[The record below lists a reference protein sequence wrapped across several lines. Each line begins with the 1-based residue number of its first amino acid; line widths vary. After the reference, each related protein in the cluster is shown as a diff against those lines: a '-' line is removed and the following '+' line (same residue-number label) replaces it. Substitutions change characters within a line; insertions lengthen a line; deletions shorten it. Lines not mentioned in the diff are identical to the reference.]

1 MRFIRSQS
9 DRATARPQSTMR
21 KGAILSAAAAAL
33 LLNSAAAFADNFVFR
48 YGSGPWHEHPRYRH
62 ERRVIVVP
70 PPRVVYVAPPEV
82 VYMPAPQP
90 AAPPVPATAA
100 SPVYQ
105 AADGRYCR
113 EYQATI
119 TVEGRPQASFG
130 TACLQPDGS
139 WRIVN

>member
-1 MRFIRSQS
+1 MRPILRRDTRPDAGRLS
-9 DRATARPQSTMR
+9 TARRRALWCVTAASLLAMST
-21 KGAILSAAAAAL
+21 AASADQ
-33 LLNSAAAFADNFVFR
+33 FIFR
-48 YGSGPWHEHPRYRH
+48 YGSGPWHEHPRYHH

-70 PPRVVYVAPPEV
+70 PPRVIYVAPPDV
-82 VYMPAPQP
+82 IYMPAPLP

-105 AADGRYCR
+105 ATDGRYCR

-119 TVEGRPQASFG
+119 TVNGQRQPGFG

>member
-9 DRATARPQSTMR
+9 DRATACPQSTMR
-21 KGAILSAAAAAL
+21 KCAILSAATAAL
-33 LLNSAAAFADNFVFR
+33 LLTAAAASADSFVFR
-48 YGSGPWHEHPRYRH
+48 YGHGPWHEHPRYHH

-82 VYMPAPQP
+82 IYMPAPQP
-90 AAPPVPATAA
+90 AAAPVAATAA

-119 TVEGRPQASFG
+119 SVAGRLQQSFG

>member
-1 MRFIRSQS
+1 MRLIGSQS
-9 DRATARPQSTMR
+9 DRPSARR
-21 KGAILSAAAAAL
+21 NCAILSAAAVAAL
-33 LLNSAAAFADNFVFR
+33 LLNSAAAFADSFSFH